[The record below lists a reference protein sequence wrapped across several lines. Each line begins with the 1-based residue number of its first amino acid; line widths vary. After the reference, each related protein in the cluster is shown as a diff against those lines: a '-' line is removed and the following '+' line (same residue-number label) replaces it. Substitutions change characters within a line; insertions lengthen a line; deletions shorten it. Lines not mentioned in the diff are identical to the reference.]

1 MKIRVVDW
9 RGLSPE
15 NEWLATTEKKFF
27 DRAYEIFFEK
37 KFEKNLH
44 IRKKFV
50 PLQLDTVNAD
60 VAQLARAADL

>member
-1 MKIRVVDW
+1 MS
-9 RGLSPE
+9 GLQQRKRSSLIE
-15 NEWLATTEKKFF
+15 RTNFFRKKF
-27 DRAYEIFFEK
+27 A
-37 KFEKNLH
+37 KNLH